1 MKLKEFVTEVAKELE
16 QQLEG
21 VKAIPTNSMKNNG
34 VIQHGVLLRM
44 NDAKISPVLRLF
56 I

>member
-21 VKAIPTNSMKNNG
+21 IEAIPTDKVKNNG

-44 NDAKISPVLRLF
+44 NDEKMYVLSNT
-56 I
+56 